1 MPLHDVGY
9 RPWEGTKSPLATRWL
24 VIASTGVCLAFR
36 STWLSRTLILTWVP
50 AIVFGVL
57 FFFYEQSLVDRQFQ
71 QPIQGILMSS
81 GMSMELVQSYMQ
93 DPEGARHLVWSTL
106 LLTFFRYPQAIFMLV
121 VVAMV
126 APKLIAYDLR
136 NRGYLLYFSR
146 PIQLAG
152 YIAGKICIVA
162 TFLALMTTIPAL
174 VLYVVGLS
182 LSPDRT
188 VVLLTW
194 DLPIRILIA
203 SLCLMIPTASVALAC
218 SSITI
223 QTRYAALS
231 WFAVWIVGWVSYSVL
246 RIGEL
251 ARNAGGGGPPDLMR
265 ESDWE
270 LLSPFHVLGRVQQY
284 IFGLYPEENNVLP
297 YFIVLI
303 SVTLIALTVICW
315 RIRARLRA

>member
-24 VIASTGVCLAFR
+24 VIASTGVRLAFR